1 MSDIKM
7 KIYEH
12 SPIPIQHM
20 LITLEG
26 RRLKNQRYGKVY
38 WNFLKE
44 LEQRDYTN
52 EQEEIRYQERE
63 MQRLIQH
70 AVKKSSFY
78 RDFYKGVDIDSIKTI
93 ADLKRLP
100 ILSKEIVRQNLE
112 TMYAIDEKSALVSHT
127 SGTSGKA
134 LKFLFEPDDVQ
145 KRMAHLDFFKKQH
158 GVINLTMKRAS
169 FSDRKIVP
177 RNQTAKVYWRDNL
190 LLKQRIYCTPYCQPQ
205 HAEAIVKNLNEYK
218 PQSMDGM
225 PSAIYELAKW
235 INENNYPVT
244 FQPLAIFTT
253 SETVY
258 PHYRKEIEKA
268 FGCKVRDQYASSE
281 GAPFIAEC
289 KEGKFHYNLTT
300 GIVEIAEDGEIF
312 VTCFNTYGTPLIRY
326 AIGDRVEV
334 SERKTKCKCGS
345 VHPIIERIDGRTND
359 YLQSKT
365 KGKFTSVHLS
375 LVNEKFAGAIRKMQ
389 FRQSSLDK
397 VLVLVEA
404 TENYTDKVSN
414 VIKRDLNYLLGD
426 ETEVQI
432 SLVEHIPTGNN
443 NKFRLIIN
451 EIK

>member
-12 SPIPIQHM
+12 SPISIQHM
-20 LITLEG
+20 LISLEG
-26 RRLKNQRYGKVY
+26 RRLKNQRYGKAY
-38 WNFLKE
+38 WDFLHE
-44 LEQRDYTN
+44 LEQHDYTN
-52 EQEEIRYQERE
+52 EQEEIRYQEQE

-70 AVKKSSFY
+70 AVKNSPFY
-78 RDFYKGVDIDSIKTI
+78 KEFYKGIDIDSIRTVD
-93 ADLKRLP
+93 DLKKLP
-100 ILSKEIVRQNLE
+100 LLSKETVRKNIE
-112 TMYAIDEKSALVSHT
+112 SMYTIDEKSAVVSYT

-134 LKFLFEPDDVQ
+134 MKFHHFPEDVQ

-177 RNQTAKVYWRDNL
+177 RSQTAKVFWRDNY

-205 HAEAIVKNLNEYK
+205 HAEAIVKNLNEFK

-244 FQPLAIFTT
+244 FQPLAIFST

-258 PHYRKEIEKA
+258 PHYRKEIETA
-268 FGCKVRDQYASSE
+268 FGCKIRDQYASSE

-289 KEGKFHYNLTT
+289 TEGNYHYNLTT
-300 GIVEIAEDGEIF
+300 GIVEIADDGEIF

-326 AIGDRVEV
+326 AIGDRVEINPQ
-334 SERKTKCKCGS
+334 RNKCKCGS

-375 LVNEKFAGAIRKMQ
+375 LVNAKFSGAIRKMQ
-389 FRQSSLDK
+389 FRQTSLDK
-397 VLVLVEA
+397 VVVLVEP
-404 TENYTDKVSN
+404 TEKYTDKISD

-426 ETEVQI
+426 ETEIEV
-432 SLVEHIPTGNN
+432 SLVDRIPIGNN